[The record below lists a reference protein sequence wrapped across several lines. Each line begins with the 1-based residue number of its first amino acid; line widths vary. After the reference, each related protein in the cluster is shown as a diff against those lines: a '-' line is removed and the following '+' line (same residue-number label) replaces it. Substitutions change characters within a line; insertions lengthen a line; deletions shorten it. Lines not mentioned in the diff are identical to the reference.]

1 MKNGSIELVRKARL
15 ALAETVLNEISRG
28 LVNKVVGSKMGLARA
43 LRKSADT
50 FDKKSKAGSRAGDNA
65 TKLSKAAV
73 AQDQRDEA
81 DALSQRVRGFVR
93 RRSVKKKLK
102 NLASEDPEITGAT
115 DGPYER
121 PIYRGDQFGDHT
133 GKYWNRDRKAPKI

>member
-28 LVNKVVGSKMGLARA
+28 LVNKVVSSKMGLARA

-65 TKLSKAAV
+65 TKLSKSAV

-93 RRSVKKKLK
+93 RRSVKNKLK
-102 NLASEDPEITGAT
+102 NLASEDPEITGAP
-115 DGPYER
+115 DGPYDP
-121 PIYRGDQFGDHT
+121 PIYRGDQFGVHT
-133 GKYWNRDRKAPKI
+133 GKYWNKDRTSPKF